1 MREEFEELT
10 VLINRINRNMRRIK
24 NRELSEY
31 NLKNAHIS
39 CLHYLYTHDGAIASN
54 LCEECEEDKAAVSR
68 ALNDLEINGFIGRHS
83 ESSGRYKR
91 SILLTAKG
99 REAGKKIA
107 DMNSRVLDIISGDFS
122 KAEIHALLN
131 SLSVLN
137 DNLEINFNI
146 NKK

>member
-1 MREEFEELT
+1 MQEEFEELT
-10 VLINRINRNMRRIK
+10 VLINRINRNIRRIK
-24 NRELSEY
+24 NREIAEY
-31 NLKNAHIS
+31 DLRGAHIS
-39 CLHYLYTHDGAIASN
+39 CLLYLYKHDGAIASN
-54 LCEECEEDKAAVSR
+54 LCEECEEDKATVSR
-68 ALNDLEINGFIGRHS
+68 ALNYLEVNGFIVRHS
-83 ESSGRYKR
+83 ESSKRYKS

-137 DNLEINFNI
+137 DNLEINFNR
-146 NKK
+146 